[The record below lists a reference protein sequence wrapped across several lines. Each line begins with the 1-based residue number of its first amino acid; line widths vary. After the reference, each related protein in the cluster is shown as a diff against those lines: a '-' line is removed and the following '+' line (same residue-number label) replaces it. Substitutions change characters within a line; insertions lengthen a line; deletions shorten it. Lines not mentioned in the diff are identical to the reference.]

1 MPSPKDTL
9 LRQITLLQLIPRM
22 PGKMATTTL
31 CEKLH
36 NRGYTVNIRTVQ
48 RDLTRLSTILPLI
61 CHEEEL
67 PYRWSFEEKAHIDL
81 PALDTPSALT
91 LYLAETH
98 LRGLLPQSVAD
109 QLNPQFH
116 AARVHLEQLEHNGI
130 AHWAKIVRALPN
142 GKALL
147 PAAISNQVWRSVT
160 EALLEQRQLKIT
172 YHSRKQGEVREYL
185 LHPAGLVSRYSISY
199 LVAVVDGYSN
209 LRQFALHRILQAER
223 LEAPAQPAAGFDID
237 RYIQEGAFASRQ
249 CERNTQLVADI
260 HPQIAWL
267 LRETPLSTEQTIT
280 TLPNSNWERLE
291 ATVPLD
297 NETLWWIYGLNENI
311 RVHAPEEWVKEIR
324 ETLGKMVGMYAP

>member
-36 NRGYTVNIRTVQ
+36 NRGYAVNIRTVQ

-147 PAAISNQVWRSVT
+147 PATITGTTWRTVT
-160 EALLEQRQLKIT
+160 EALLEQRQLDIT
-172 YHSRKQGEVREYL
+172 YHSRKQGDVRQYRI
-185 LHPAGLVSRYSISY
+185 HPVGLVSRYSISY
-199 LVAVVDGYSN
+199 LIAMVEGYDN
-209 LRQFALHRILQAER
+209 LRQFALHRIRSATQREEQAR
-223 LEAPAQPAAGFDID
+223 QPQDFDID
-237 RYIQEGAFASRQ
+237 RYIHEGAFASRQ

-280 TLPNSNWERLE
+280 PLPNSDWERLE

-297 NETLWWIYGLNENI
+297 NETLWWIYGLNEKI
-311 RVHAPEEWVKEIR
+311 RVHAPAEWVKEIC
-324 ETLGKMVGMYAP
+324 ETLGRMVGMYAP